1 MLKELL
7 SKVANKENLT
17 YDEAK
22 NAIAEIV
29 GGECSPVLI
38 SAFLTALSMKGETD
52 EETYG
57 YYFSCGN
64 DCHSWNY
71 SKRIRNI

>member
-29 GGECSPVLI
+29 G
-38 SAFLTALSMKGETD
+38 
-52 EETYG
+52 
-57 YYFSCGN
+57 
-64 DCHSWNY
+64 
-71 SKRIRNI
+71 